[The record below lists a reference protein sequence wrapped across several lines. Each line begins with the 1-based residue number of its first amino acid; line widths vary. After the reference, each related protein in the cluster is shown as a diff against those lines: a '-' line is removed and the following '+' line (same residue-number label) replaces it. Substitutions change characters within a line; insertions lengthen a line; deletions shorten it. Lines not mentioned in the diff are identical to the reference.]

1 MVIVFLGVTEMEIV
15 EVLLAKLV
23 LIFVLIVKKFSQ
35 IRLNMFFLS
44 TYRKIENYLHWY
56 FL

>member
-23 LIFVLIVKKFSQ
+23 LIFVLIVNKFSQ

>member
-44 TYRKIENYLHWY
+44 TYCKIENFLHWY